1 MNNEYDMGVEIALI
15 GAVDK
20 VLKSYGYNTDAFEWG
35 DDFDYSKMAEQVVA
49 WAEDQK
55 MLLEETA

>member
-1 MNNEYDMGVEIALI
+1 MSDYDLGVEIAVI

-20 VLKSYGYNTDAFEWG
+20 VLKKYGYNTDAFEWG
-35 DDFDYSKMAEQVVA
+35 EDFDYSKMAEQIVA

-55 MLLEETA
+55 SILEETA